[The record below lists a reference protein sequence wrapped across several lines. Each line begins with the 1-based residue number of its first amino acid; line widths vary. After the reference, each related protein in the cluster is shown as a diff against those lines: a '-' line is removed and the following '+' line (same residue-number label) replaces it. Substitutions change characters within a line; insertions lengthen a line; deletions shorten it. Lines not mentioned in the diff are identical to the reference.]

1 MHKPGAHKGKSYPET
16 IFFNGEWMK
25 YDQARISVFDR
36 GFMLGDGVY
45 EVTPFY
51 EGKAFGLKEHLDRLQ
66 YSLDE
71 IMIDLDASLLEPVM
85 FEAVSK
91 AGLAHKDAAVYIQV
105 SRGVAPRTHYFP
117 ENVEP
122 TVLIYAFPASL
133 RDFENRQWKVLVSED
148 LRWHRCDIKSTSL
161 LANIKSNTESHR
173 LGLDENLLVRDGY
186 FTEGSH
192 STIFIARDNVIYT
205 HPEGPQILSGITRKF
220 VIQIC
225 RELNIELWEEAFP
238 VSDIE
243 SVDEIFV
250 TGTTT
255 QVTAVKEMFSEGK
268 MIFSKPETGPLTR
281 KIQEA
286 FILKTRSL

>member
-1 MHKPGAHKGKSYPET
+1 
-16 IFFNGEWMK
+16 MK

-51 EGKAFGLKEHLDRLQ
+51 EGKAFGIEEHLTRLQ

-71 IMIDLDASLLEPVM
+71 IMINLDASGLKPLMYEALER
-85 FEAVSK
+85 S
-91 AGLAHKDAAVYIQV
+91 GLSQKDAAVYIQV

-117 ENVEP
+117 ENTNP
-122 TVLIYAFPASL
+122 TVLLYAFEVSL
-133 RDFENRQWKVLVSED
+133 INFQHKQWRVLVSED

-173 LGLDENLLVRDGY
+173 LGLDENLLVRNGF

-192 STIFIARDNVIYT
+192 STIFFIKKGIVYT

-220 VIQIC
+220 VIEIC
-225 RELNIELWEEAFP
+225 RNLNLEVKEEAFP
-238 VSDIE
+238 YSQVQKVE
-243 SVDEIFV
+243 EVFL

-255 QVTAVKEMFSEGK
+255 QITAVKEMFSDGDK
-268 MIFSKPETGPLTR
+268 IFNKPETGAVTR

-286 FILKTRSL
+286 FIHKTRDL